1 MIQAVFFDID
11 GTLISFNTHKIPAS
25 TQRALYR
32 LREKGVRVFIASGR
46 PPVQM
51 GFLKQLT
58 DFEFDGYVVL
68 NGQYCYDAGGTFYQL
83 PIPRASLEQLLPW
96 LRQSDLSC
104 SFVELDYSYIN
115 RISQQVVDLYTM
127 LGGTA
132 KQEPVDN
139 PARAL
144 THTTYQLSAFLPR
157 EGEAEFL
164 RHLPGC
170 KAARW
175 NPYFAD
181 IIPAQGGKP
190 VGVQKMLERFGIDRA
205 DSMAFGDGGNDSDML
220 RYAGIGVAMGNA
232 TPDVKQIAD
241 YVTAT
246 VDEDGVERALEHFG
260 VI

>member
-11 GTLISFNTHKIPAS
+11 GTLISFNPHKIPDS
-25 TQRALYR
+25 TQRALRR
-32 LREKGVRVFIASGR
+32 LRERGVRVFIASGR

-58 DFEFDGYVVL
+58 DFAFDGYVVL

-157 EGEAEFL
+157 RGRRSSSATC
-164 RHLPGC
+164 P
-170 KAARW
+170 AAR
-175 NPYFAD
+175 P
-181 IIPAQGGKP
+181 P
-190 VGVQKMLERFGIDRA
+190 
-205 DSMAFGDGGNDSDML
+205 
-220 RYAGIGVAMGNA
+220 AGIPILPTSSPPRAASRWGCRKCWSGSASTGPTAWPSATAATTSICCGMRASAWPWAM
-232 TPDVKQIAD
+232 PP
-241 YVTAT
+241 
-246 VDEDGVERALEHFG
+246 RM
-260 VI
+260 